1 MLNRF
6 VFLSLFASVAAL
18 AQTPVGAIAGQI
30 KDPSS
35 AVVAGAVVTSISA
48 ADGGKRSVT
57 SNDQGFF
64 LIPTLMPGEYKVI
77 VEAKGFRT
85 YEVPRV
91 SVGVGQTAR
100 VDVTLTVGTETVT
113 VEVASEAA
121 TVNTEQATVG
131 GVVTTR
137 QIAELPL
144 NGRNYLEL
152 A

>member
-1 MLNRF
+1 MLKSC
-6 VFLSLFASVAAL
+6 VFMTILASVAAF

-30 KDPSS
+30 KDPSN
-35 AVVAGAVVTSISA
+35 AVVAGVAVTSISA

-91 SVGVGQTAR
+91 NVEVGQTAR
-100 VDVTLTVGTETVT
+100 LDVNL
-113 VEVASEAA
+113 
-121 TVNTEQATVG
+121 
-131 GVVTTR
+131 
-137 QIAELPL
+137 
-144 NGRNYLEL
+144 
-152 A
+152 